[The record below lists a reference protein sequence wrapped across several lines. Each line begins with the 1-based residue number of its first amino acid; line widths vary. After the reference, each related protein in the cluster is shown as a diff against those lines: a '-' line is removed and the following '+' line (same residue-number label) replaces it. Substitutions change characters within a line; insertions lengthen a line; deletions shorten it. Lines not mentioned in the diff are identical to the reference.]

1 MKKTIISAA
10 FAAAIGHVMI
20 AQETRAT
27 ESTIF
32 YGFQAEQFE
41 YRYGEGGDQLINWD
55 LDAFIGTD
63 ELKFR
68 LQAEGEYNLDVSV
81 FEEISNK
88 FVLQKPV
95 SDFWDAKLGFRHD
108 YYEEKTQ
115 RWFATLGLS
124 GLAPQWFEID
134 ADMYLSDYGQVSFS
148 LDAEYELLITN
159 YLILTP
165 SAELSAAFSSDE
177 TISSGSGI
185 NSAEL
190 GLRLS
195 YDVIDRSFS
204 PYIGISYER
213 KFGQTADY
221 AREEGEQRGVW
232 QAVIGTKLM
241 F

>member
-1 MKKTIISAA
+1 MKKILISAA
-10 FAAAIGHVMI
+10 IVASFGHMTF
-20 AQETRAT
+20 AQEAQAD

-32 YGFQAEQFE
+32 YGFQAEQLE
-41 YRYGEGGDQLINWD
+41 YRYGEGGDQFINWD
-55 LDAFIGTD
+55 LDA
-63 ELKFR
+63 
-68 LQAEGEYNLDVSV
+68 
-81 FEEISNK
+81 

-108 YYEEKTQ
+108 YYEEETQ
-115 RWFATLGLS
+115 RWFASLGLS
-124 GLAPQWFEID
+124 GLAPQWIEVD
-134 ADMYLSDYGQVSFS
+134 ADIYLSDYGQVSLS
-148 LDAEYELLITN
+148 LDAEYELLVTN
-159 YLILTP
+159 YLILTS
-165 SAELSAAFSSDE
+165 SAELTAAFSSDE

-204 PYIGISYER
+204 PYIGITYER

-232 QAVIGTKLM
+232 HAVIGTKLM